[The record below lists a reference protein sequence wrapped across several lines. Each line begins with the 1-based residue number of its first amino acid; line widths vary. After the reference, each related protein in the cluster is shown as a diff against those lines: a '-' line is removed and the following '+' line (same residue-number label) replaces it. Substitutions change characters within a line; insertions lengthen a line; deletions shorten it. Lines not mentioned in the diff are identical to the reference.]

1 MAAVLLLC
9 VSWWLLLLP
18 DMEWTIALNGFSP
31 IDWVAHLNS
40 PATFR
45 LDFPNGTMNYDK
57 SSFMHLY
64 PLASSWFGISP
75 ELLIKWVVLL
85 EIIFLVSS
93 AAIFSRALTPSASPF
108 VACVFA
114 LLLVSG
120 RTNMDLSNF
129 GRPTFW
135 GLYYNAA
142 DGLRLLGIAQF
153 LRGRILTS
161 SMLLAVSLTIHPVM
175 ALTACVFLAGCVA
188 ARPNAVPPRRLALA
202 VVVFLGIAGG
212 WWLWKIAGVTLSSG
226 TLDPKTWI
234 RIVKAFTY
242 HLFPLDYGFLTVY
255 HDYRLLPLVCLSA
268 LAAGCLPLL
277 EKDRQRRKAIGL
289 GTALLAVTAVVGVL
303 ISIYVPQPALIKLA
317 LQRASDMILIVALA
331 IAVAGLVGQVMAS
344 QYLWERAL
352 AMAVLMSPFLM
363 KPGFAALPVMLTLLG
378 CAKDPVTAG
387 SGVWRLRAPYV
398 FGGLV
403 AALAALYAAM
413 KVLEGRQLPAYLG
426 SVRFWAFTCVVGGI
440 LYLVRFL
447 PPSRQSNTITPILI
461 VSVLGLFFGY
471 SQWRAVPGDE
481 ERRLGTDYLETQR
494 WAKGHTPPAA
504 LFLVDPTIY
513 YGWRDFSTR
522 SSFGNV
528 REWLYTSWLYDS
540 KIELYREGMRRFDE
554 FGLSLED
561 YLNEKPSIDGFN
573 KLDRDLKKRFYDL
586 EPDRL
591 VDIGQRY
598 GADYLVMK
606 RSLIRRAYP
615 FEQVFQNGSFV
626 IYRLAGNLGRDSTS
640 GAEPP

>member
-1 MAAVLLLC
+1 MKTDTSKPERDSVSRIYLMAAVLLLC

-40 PATFR
+40 PTTFR

-93 AAIFSRALTPSASPF
+93 AVIFSRALTPSASPF

-161 SMLLAVSLTIHPVM
+161 AILLAVGLTIHPVM

-202 VVVFLGIAGG
+202 VVVFLCIAGG

-234 RIVKAFTY
+234 RIVRAFTY
-242 HLFPLDYGFLTVY
+242 HLFPFDYGFLTVY

-268 LAAGCLPLL
+268 LAAGYLPLL
-277 EKDRQRRKAIGL
+277 EKDRQRRKAIVL
-289 GTALLAVTAVVGVL
+289 GIALLAVTAVVGVL
-303 ISIYVPQPALIKLA
+303 ISVYLPQPALIKLA

-352 AMAVLMSPFLM
+352 AMAVLMSPFTI
-363 KPGFAALPVMLTLLG
+363 KPGFAALPVMLMLAS
-378 CAKDPVTAG
+378 CARDTVHAG
-387 SGVWRLRAPYV
+387 PGVWRVRGPYV
-398 FGGLV
+398 FGLLV
-403 AALAALYAAM
+403 AALAALYAATN
-413 KVLEGRQLPAYLG
+413 VLEAKHLPGYLG
-426 SVRFWAFTCVVGGI
+426 NLRFWAFAFVAAGI
-440 LYLVRFL
+440 LFL
-447 PPSRQSNTITPILI
+447 FRSLAPSRHGDTSTQ
-461 VSVLGLFFGY
+461 VLVVLAALLFFGY
-471 SQWRAVPGDE
+471 SQWKAVPGDE
-481 ERRLGTDYLETQR
+481 ERRLGKDYLETQR
-494 WAKGHTPPAA
+494 WAKGHTPKAA

-513 YGWRDFSTR
+513 YGWRDFSAR

-528 REWLYTSWLYDS
+528 REWL
-540 KIELYREGMRRFDE
+540 
-554 FGLSLED
+554 
-561 YLNEKPSIDGFN
+561 
-573 KLDRDLKKRFYDL
+573 
-586 EPDRL
+586 
-591 VDIGQRY
+591 
-598 GADYLVMK
+598 
-606 RSLIRRAYP
+606 
-615 FEQVFQNGSFV
+615 
-626 IYRLAGNLGRDSTS
+626 
-640 GAEPP
+640 